1 MIEKPVVFSDPK
13 VPETVTYD
21 QIRQANA
28 TIRTTD
34 VRGKEYAEV
43 NQRVKAFRMLW
54 PDGYIKTEMLSN
66 YGDIGKHTCIFRATV
81 GYIEPM
87 TEQDVVLATGTAY
100 EHEGSSNINRTSYIE
115 NCETS
120 AVGRALG
127 FLGLGVDVA
136 IASAEEV
143 QNAIAAQDAA
153 QRPQE
158 AARAPKEEKEDRI
171 TGVQAKTLLSL
182 LEANGLSLPALLG
195 HYKVANE
202 FSLTNDQY
210 KDALD
215 RIQRWA
221 QKQKKEEEK

>member
-1 MIEKPVVFSDPK
+1 MSEKQA
-13 VPETVTYD
+13 VTYD

-43 NQRVKAFRMLW
+43 NQRVRAFRMIW
-54 PDGYIKTEMLSN
+54 PEGYIKTEMLSN
-66 YGDIGKHTCIFRATV
+66 YGDVGKHVCIFRATV
-81 GYIEPM
+81 GYFEPM

-143 QNAIAAQDAA
+143 QNAIAAQENVA

-158 AARAPKEEKEDRI
+158 AARASQEAKAERI

-182 LEANGLSLPALLG
+182 LDANGLSLPALLG

-221 QKQKKEEEK
+221 QKQKKEEGNK